1 MFVLLSA
8 CFPVTERCCA
18 IGACWY
24 VPLMQVS
31 CCCFCPS
38 ADCIMC
44 TGGSIVAGF
53 EEPQT
58 GSLIDRVRSL
68 YPGMCI
74 INMHDDL
81 S

>member
-1 MFVLLSA
+1 
-8 CFPVTERCCA
+8 
-18 IGACWY
+18 
-24 VPLMQVS
+24 
-31 CCCFCPS
+31 
-38 ADCIMC
+38 MC